1 LLCISQLA
9 SRGQRAEWEGSLGYH
24 DMEDKDQTTPLIMN
38 RVNSGIPGSHY
49 PVSLINSIVG
59 DRQFDCSGMGS
70 GEIGIQWM
78 CAAGASTNIGESVE
92 EQLGLVVRKVTFNH
106 TL

>member
-1 LLCISQLA
+1 
-9 SRGQRAEWEGSLGYH
+9 
-24 DMEDKDQTTPLIMN
+24 MN
-38 RVNSGIPGSHY
+38 CVNSGIPGSHY

-92 EQLGLVVRKVTFNH
+92 EQLGLVVCKVTFNQFQNYLVTH
-106 TL
+106 LKKKWERKEILWSS